1 MQQPVVC
8 GPAVQCLREGGE
20 MKDPKTAAQKALERT
35 TAFEDSLEICRALL
49 NAPYSSDYW
58 AGEAECHIR
67 GLWDHTKTLHKLLK
81 AALEQPEQEPVA
93 WMYVNSDGECE
104 QIEYGVCDFD
114 DRSITLLYTHP
125 PRREWQGLTEDE
137 TMHLM
142 NETYGNH
149 WADEAHLQRFRRA
162 VEAALKEKNK

>member
-1 MQQPVVC
+1 
-8 GPAVQCLREGGE
+8 
-20 MKDPKTAAQKALERT
+20 MKDPKNAAQKALERT

-81 AALEQPEQEPVA
+81 AALKQ
-93 WMYVNSDGECE
+93 S
-104 QIEYGVCDFD
+104 
-114 DRSITLLYTHP
+114 
-125 PRREWQGLTEDE
+125 EWQGLTDDE

-149 WADEAHLQRFRRA
+149 WADEAHIQRFRKA
-162 VEAALKEKNK
+162 IEASLKEKNT